1 MFIRLASRCFDD
13 WLSIFRNSK
22 RTKGFISTVFITG
35 TNRGIGL
42 ALAREYLKS
51 GWTVYATHR
60 ETSDSSKLRSLKG
73 DLKRFVLDV
82 TDLPGTQKLAQKL
95 KDVPLD
101 VVIASAGV
109 MHPIHGIE
117 TLDTEGWLNLLKV
130 NTIGCAI
137 TAHCFLPNLL
147 AGKQKKLVA
156 ITSRM
161 GSIDDNTSGGYI
173 PYRSSKAAL
182 NMTWKSIAVDLKPK
196 RVIATVF
203 HPGWVKTDMGGPNA
217 EITTDVSVKG
227 LTRHISKLA
236 IKDSGKFYSYQG
248 ELIPW

>member
-1 MFIRLASRCFDD
+1 M
-13 WLSIFRNSK
+13 
-22 RTKGFISTVFITG
+22 STVLITG

-42 ALAREYLKS
+42 ALAQEYLKV

-60 ETSDSSKLRSLKG
+60 ETSDSSKLKSLTG

-117 TLDTEGWLNLLKV
+117 TLDTEGWLSLLKV

-147 AGKQKKLVA
+147 SGKQKKLVA

-182 NMTWKSIAVDLKPK
+182 NMTWRSISVDLKPK

-203 HPGWVKTDMGGPNA
+203 HPGWVKTDMGGPKA
-217 EITTDVSVKG
+217 DITSDVSVKG
-227 LTRHISKLA
+227 LTRQISKLT
-236 IKDSGKFYSYQG
+236 INDSGKFYSYEG
-248 ELIPW
+248 ESIPW